1 MIMGERDYNI
11 DFLRFVG
18 LSLIVLAHVSPPIW
32 LQQIRSFD
40 VPLMVFISGL
50 TCSFKII
57 KNKKLFYFNRAKR
70 LLLPVWFFLIFI
82 FTLLLPLQ
90 YFGLIPSFLTTE
102 KILESFLLLD
112 GIGYVWII
120 RVFLL
125 MMLITPF
132 LYKTTKLGNFSFLLI
147 LMGFLSLQEC
157 LVYVFDRIGFESFFF
172 NNYILYFVGY
182 LPVFLLGYRMRTSV
196 GLKNPFFL
204 SFLIIFFVSLL
215 GYLYYYGEYIPI
227 TAFKY
232 PPRLYYLIYG
242 ILVSMLIWL
251 LRSHIVVYSRLFD
264 FIGRNTIWIYLWH
277 IPFVM
282 FSNYF
287 FDNWFFKYI
296 LVYVG
301 AVCVFY
307 IQYKI
312 LNYLNISFLN
322 KYFQG

>member
-1 MIMGERDYNI
+1 MKERDYNI

-32 LQQIRSFD
+32 LYQIRSFD
-40 VPLMVFISGL
+40 VPLMVFVSGL
-50 TCSFKII
+50 TCSSKII
-57 KNKKLFYFNRAKR
+57 KNKKQYYLNRAKR

-90 YFGLIPSFLTTE
+90 YFKFIPDFLTAE
-102 KILESFLLLD
+102 KIFESFLLLD

-132 LYKTTKLGNFSFLLI
+132 LYRTTRLGNFSFFLI
-147 LMGFLSLQEC
+147 LISLILLQEC
-157 LVYVFDRIGFESFFF
+157 FINIFNQLSFDGFFL
-172 NNYILYFVGY
+172 NNYILYLLGY
-182 LPVFLLGYRMRTSV
+182 LPVFLLGYRLKTSI
-196 GLKNPFFL
+196 GLKNSFFL
-204 SFLIIFFVSLL
+204 GFLIIFFISIL
-215 GYLYYYGEYIPI
+215 GYLFYYGEFVSIA
-227 TAFKY
+227 AFKY
-232 PPRLYYLIYG
+232 PPRSYYLIYG
-242 ILVSMLIWL
+242 IFVSTLIWL

-282 FSNYF
+282 FFNYF
-287 FDNWFFKYI
+287 FDNWFLKYI
-296 LVYVG
+296 LVYIG
-301 AVCVFY
+301 SVCVFY
-307 IQYKI
+307 VQYKI
-312 LNYLNISFLN
+312 IKCLNISFLN